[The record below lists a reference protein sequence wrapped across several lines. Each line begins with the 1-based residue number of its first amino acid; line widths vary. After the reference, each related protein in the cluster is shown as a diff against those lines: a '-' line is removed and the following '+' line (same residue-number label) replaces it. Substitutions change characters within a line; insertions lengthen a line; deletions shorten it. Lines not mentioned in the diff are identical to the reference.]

1 MKKKIFMGVFA
12 LSIFMISCNE
22 DSNERSN
29 DTTKTEL
36 TQKNASFLKLPE
48 AEQKKLADVFFKSL
62 AENKTADGK
71 VRGFCQP
78 VKATVGIGIFTVETT
93 INICCTTLTM
103 NCIPI
108 PDIVIHKNSEGSIDE
123 FEIIDSEIFENDEGR
138 KFKIKEGIYNVSSGT
153 FQPEIIEVK

>member
-1 MKKKIFMGVFA
+1 
-12 LSIFMISCNE
+12 
-22 DSNERSN
+22 
-29 DTTKTEL
+29 
-36 TQKNASFLKLPE
+36 
-48 AEQKKLADVFFKSL
+48 
-62 AENKTADGK
+62 
-71 VRGFCQP
+71 
-78 VKATVGIGIFTVETT
+78 
-93 INICCTTLTM
+93 M